1 MPQKPPTDRSET
13 KAAREGELSR
23 LRRLADELGKSRG
36 ERPTTAHLLVV
47 LSREV
52 GPVAA
57 LLGTKGLSSEMLLC
71 AVRVAVDDRADAMA
85 RVTAKAKDLASRSR
99 KPGPIEETGAAHLL
113 CALCDDQ
120 GTAAH
125 RILRQ
130 CGLDVGRLGLLALQ
144 GGAPSVAA
152 PKITGM
158 RPTMLQGAPSQR
170 ERLGGATPSMPFL
183 PSVPPSAPPAA
194 KPQATFGMP
203 SQPVPTPPTT
213 APSHAAPP
221 ASATKVKAAKK
232 GRASHGPSARF
243 TLGSK
248 EFPLLCQLGR
258 NLSELAAR
266 GELEPVFGRE
276 EEVEQTLD
284 VLARKQGGNPCLL
297 GPHGIGKS
305 VLVQGLALHVA
316 QNPMLAA
323 CDERVFVEVN
333 ASSLLTNTAMRGQLA
348 ERMRA
353 LLDEAEKSRGRV
365 VLFLEELPALLSGEG
380 EEAAAELR
388 RSLARGTLR
397 AIFAMTPEEFTRI
410 AERDAAL
417 ARHLSPIEV
426 PELDRESAFVAIER
440 RLSAFEQHHDVS
452 YTHEAIAVSIA
463 WSSRYMPYRPLPE
476 KATELLDMAGARAKR
491 RGLSEV
497 TPERIAEVA
506 SDVCGVPLSR
516 LMESD
521 GERLLRFEE
530 IVGAR
535 VMGHQNALARMGD
548 VLRRNAAGIGGGRP
562 IGVFLLLGPTGVG
575 KTESAKAVAE
585 CLFGSADAMT
595 RLDMSEFAEA
605 HSIARLIGA
614 PPGYVGHEAG
624 GQLTEAIRKR
634 PYQVLL
640 LDEIEKANRD
650 VLESFLQV
658 FDEGRMTDGRG
669 RTVDFTNV
677 VIFLTSNLGAEFA
690 TLKAA
695 SSIGFRGRREA
706 FGSDR
711 SKAAHESDI
720 HDKIIGAARAALPAE
735 LYNRFDEVLVYSALS
750 RADVRRVARKHI
762 ELLQTALQ
770 TTRGLALDVSDEA
783 VEFLLENGGFEP
795 ELGARPMR
803 RAVAKHIESKIANAV
818 LKKTATKGDTLLIYI
833 ETGELVIDVVH
844 AQSRTA

>member
-1 MPQKPPTDRSET
+1 MPQNPQRDRSET
-13 KAAREGELSR
+13 KSREGELQR

-47 LSREV
+47 LAREV

-57 LLGTKGLSSEMLLC
+57 LLGAKGLSSEMLLC

-99 KPGPIEETGAAHLL
+99 KPGPAEETGAAHLL

-130 CGLDVGRLGLLALQ
+130 CGVDVGRLGLSALH
-144 GGAPSVAA
+144 GGPQQIAA
-152 PKITGM
+152 PKISGL
-158 RPTMLQGAPSQR
+158 RPTMLQSAPGQR
-170 ERLGGATPSMPFL
+170 ERLSG
-183 PSVPPSAPPAA
+183 PPSSTTHVVAPPTPKLPNLAS
-194 KPQATFGMP
+194 PNPTG
-203 SQPVPTPPTT
+203 PVPGPAQKGLSLPPNKPAQVTPPT
-213 APSHAAPP
+213 
-221 ASATKVKAAKK
+221 AAKAK
-232 GRASHGPSARF
+232 GKKHKSTARF
-243 TLGSK
+243 SLGSK
-248 EFPLLCQLGR
+248 EYPLLHQLGR
-258 NLSELAAR
+258 NLTELAER

-284 VLARKQGGNPCLL
+284 LLARKQGGNPCLL
-297 GPHGIGKS
+297 GPHGVGKS

-323 CDERVFVEVN
+323 CDEKIFVEVN

-353 LLDEAEKSRGRV
+353 LLDEVEKSAGRV
-365 VLFLEELPALLSGEG
+365 VLFVEELPALLSGEG

-388 RSLARGTLR
+388 RALARGTLR
-397 AIFAMTPEEFTRI
+397 AIFAMTAEEFARI

-417 ARHLSPIEV
+417 ARHLSPLDI

-440 RLSAFEQHHDVS
+440 RLSTFEQHHDVR

-491 RGLSEV
+491 RGLAEV

-506 SDVCGVPLSR
+506 SDVCSVPLSR

-521 GERLLRFEE
+521 GDRLLRFEE

-535 VMGHQNALARMGD
+535 VMGHQNALSRMGD

-562 IGVFLLLGPTGVG
+562 IGVFMLLGPTGVG

-595 RLDMSEFAEA
+595 RFDMSEFAEA

-624 GQLTEAIRKR
+624 GQLTEAVRRR

-640 LDEIEKANRD
+640 LDEIEKAHRD

-695 SSIGFRGRREA
+695 TSIGFRGRRDVGSADRTRSNEA
-706 FGSDR
+706 
-711 SKAAHESDI
+711 EI
-720 HDKIIGAARAALPAE
+720 QDKVIAAARSALPAE

-750 RADVRRVARKHI
+750 RADVRRVARRHI
-762 ELLQTALQ
+762 ELLQTSLQ
-770 TTRGLALDVSDEA
+770 DTRGLGLDVSDDA

-803 RAVAKHIESKIANAV
+803 RAVAKHIESKIADAI
-818 LKKTATKGDTLLIYI
+818 LKKTAGKGDTLLIYI
-833 ETGELVIDVVH
+833 ESGELVIDVVH